1 MVKLSKEAFALARE
15 FIHKNAR
22 PLDRALFTYLF
33 EEGPRKA
40 VVQELSKFQNSD
52 GGFGNALEP
61 DFRLKSSSPM
71 ATSVGL
77 QYCKVIEASTDEEIV
92 AQSIQYLLSSY
103 DYEHGYWPNTSLE
116 VNNEPHAPWW
126 HIEAVKPPTE
136 ESWANP
142 SAELAGYI
150 HRYKSLVPNDFIV
163 NLNRRIQT
171 NVESS
176 EYIDGLYKVMCWER
190 AYREFPEPLQS
201 MAAEKIRKTFEKI
214 APLKQDDLGEIRI
227 LWLAPDSDAI
237 LLSYP
242 GNVYNLMHRE
252 IERQSDDGGWSPSWK
267 WGQYEDIWPIAEKE
281 WAGKITL
288 DCLRA
293 ATDLINMREY

>member
-1 MVKLSKEAFALARE
+1 MKLSKDAFARASE
-15 FIHKNAR
+15 FIHENAR
-22 PLDRALFTYLF
+22 PLDRSLFDYLF
-33 EEGPRKA
+33 EGGPRES
-40 VVQELSKFQNSD
+40 VLDELSKFQNSD

-61 DFRLKSSSPM
+61 DFRLKASSPM

-77 QYCKVIEASTDEEIV
+77 QYCKVIDASVSEDIV
-92 AQSIQYLLSSY
+92 SGAIQYLLSTY
-103 DYEHGYWPNTSLE
+103 DREHGYWPSTYLD
-116 VNNEPHAPWW
+116 VNDEPHAPWW
-126 HIEAVKPPTE
+126 NLEEVKPPTE

-150 HRYKSLVPNDFIV
+150 HRHKSLVPKDFIV
-163 NLNRRIQT
+163 NLNKRIQT
-171 NVESS
+171 NIEIS
-176 EYIDGLYKVMCWER
+176 EYVDGLYKVMCWER

-201 MAAEKIRKTFEKI
+201 MVSNKIRKTFERI
-214 APLKQDDLGEIRI
+214 APFKQEDLGEIRI

-242 GNVYNLMHRE
+242 ENVYNLMHRE
-252 IERQSDDGGWSPSWK
+252 IERQSDDGGWWPTWK
-267 WGQYEDIWPIAEKE
+267 WGQYEDVWSIAEKE

-293 ATDLINMREY
+293 LTDLINLREG

>member
-1 MVKLSKEAFALARE
+1 MKLSKDAFARASE
-15 FIHKNAR
+15 FIHENAR
-22 PLDRALFTYLF
+22 PLDRSLFDYLF
-33 EEGPRKA
+33 EGGPRES
-40 VVQELSKFQNSD
+40 VLDELSKFQNSD

-61 DFRLKSSSPM
+61 DFRLKASSPM

-77 QYCKVIEASTDEEIV
+77 QYCKVIDASVSEDIV
-92 AQSIQYLLSSY
+92 SGAIQYLLSTY
-103 DYEHGYWPNTSLE
+103 DREHGYWPSTYLD
-116 VNNEPHAPWW
+116 VNDEPHAPWW
-126 HIEAVKPPTE
+126 NLEEVKPPTE

-150 HRYKSLVPNDFIV
+150 HRHKSLVPKDFIV
-163 NLNRRIQT
+163 NLNKRIQT
-171 NVESS
+171 NIEIS
-176 EYIDGLYKVMCWER
+176 EYVDGLYKVMCWER

-201 MAAEKIRKTFEKI
+201 MVSNKIRKTFERI
-214 APLKQDDLGEIRI
+214 APFKQEDLGEIRI

-242 GNVYNLMHRE
+242 ENVYNLMHRE
-252 IERQSDDGGWSPSWK
+252 IERQSDDGGWWPTWK
-267 WGQYEDIWPIAEKE
+267 WGQYEDIWPTAEKE

-293 ATDLINMREY
+293 LTDLINLREG